1 MPFGLSMLV
10 NRWMCKGIWHGSKVV
25 GKIKGRVIKLA
36 HRLLMERA
44 RTLQFSRAK
53 AMVALDL
60 N

>member
-1 MPFGLSMLV
+1 MLV
-10 NRWMCKGIWHGSKVV
+10 NRWMCKGIWHGSNVV

-36 HRLLMERA
+36 HRLLIERA

-53 AMVALDL
+53 ATVALDL